1 MNPRSP
7 AGTPNSGSAR
17 QASSHS
23 SLPATTPL
31 PRIRGGLAGLSPRR
45 GTVTAQA
52 GWVRPRFS
60 DGTFDDSLPLEDHFR
75 ERFLSGDPQPTQ
87 LALIGERG
95 SGLTS
100 TLSFLRGMVEES
112 EGYSALSLEGLLTA
126 PDEGLNDLEEGRGV
140 LFLDTSVTPIA
151 PRAWRMTRALFSDG
165 VPGHAHSAEVLRRAR
180 LVVARPGERD
190 GTRREWPGGLS
201 NPSRAYLAP
210 WGSDELLELLS
221 SRADYRERRTEI
233 FAALSTLD
241 PELLR
246 RPRTTRWLVEA
257 ALRLRPGEPIVLT
270 SLLDQILAV
279 LGPWSRRAL
288 AGLERGS
295 LGPAGL
301 QALLCRPPAR
311 LEEASTL
318 FEIPRA
324 LAHVLRDP
332 AHDLVER
339 AVKLG
344 FLRPE
349 TLDWAR
355 EHQAQSPDRS
365 LVAVLLELGVLSPG
379 KLLALSGQVQPD
391 LGCGSRVET
400 RARLA
405 LPGLEHR
412 LAARHCAAAV
422 ARDEAPT
429 RIDPEWLPYLRAD
442 LGPDAQRQ
450 LVGWLRDPSSE
461 WEPPFATPT
470 APRRRV
476 TRSRPPLPR
485 DAAAATLLWVCGVTP
500 PLDAKVRSLD
510 LRSSSLAGLSFPG
523 VVLRDS
529 DLSHADLGQARLEGS
544 DLTRARLRGTRLRN
558 AALDGADLQQAVLIQ
573 ADLRRASLRGVH
585 FEGARLTRVDLSH
598 ASLEGARAG
607 GSWLHAC
614 VLSGARLERSELDGA
629 HLVECVL
636 DEARLDSASLRGA
649 RLLRLDLRQTG
660 LTKVDLSEATLTRC
674 ALAHRDLREVSA
686 HRLRVNRCDLSG
698 VDFYGADLH
707 RASFQDCF
715 LRGVRLRRADLRGV
729 AFLRVRFGEAEGD
742 RPAADL
748 RDADLR
754 GANLLGTDLEGVDL
768 RGARLD
774 DRLRSVAKRMG
785 AWL

>member
-1 MNPRSP
+1 MNPRAS
-7 AGTPNSGSAR
+7 AGTPASDSAR
-17 QASSHS
+17 QASSQS

-31 PRIRGGLAGLSPRR
+31 PRFQPGLASLAPRR
-45 GTVTAQA
+45 GTLLADS

-75 ERFLSGDPQPTQ
+75 ERFLIGDPAPTQ

-100 TLSFLRGMVEES
+100 TLAFLRQLVDES
-112 EGYSALSLEGLLTA
+112 ETHTALSLEGLLTA
-126 PDEGLNDLEEGRGV
+126 PAAGIADLEDGRGI

-165 VPGHAHSAEVLRRAR
+165 VPGHPGSAEVLRRAR

-190 GTRREWPGGLS
+190 GSRREWPGGLS
-201 NPSRAYLAP
+201 NPTRAYLAP

-221 SRADYRERRTEI
+221 SRPEYRERRTEI
-233 FAALSTLD
+233 FAGLSAIDPALL
-241 PELLR
+241 E

-257 ALRLRPGEPIVLT
+257 ALRHRPGEPIELT

-279 LGPWSRRAL
+279 LAPWSRRAL
-288 AGLERGS
+288 TGLERGS

-301 QALLCRPPAR
+301 QDLICRPPAR
-311 LEEASTL
+311 LEEAATL

-349 TLDWAR
+349 TLEWAR

-412 LAARHCAAAV
+412 LAARYCAAAV
-422 ARDEAPT
+422 SRDEAPT
-429 RIDPEWLPYLRAD
+429 RIDPEWLPYLRTD
-442 LGPDAQRQ
+442 IGPDAQRQ
-450 LVGWLRDPSSE
+450 LVGWLRDPSSA
-461 WEPPFATPT
+461 WEPP
-470 APRRRV
+470 APAPASRRR
-476 TRSRPPLPR
+476 TPRARALPR
-485 DAAAATLLWVCGVTP
+485 DAAAATLLWVSGVTP
-500 PLDAKVRSLD
+500 PLDAKVRGLD
-510 LRSSSLAGLSFPG
+510 LRSASLAGLSFPG
-523 VVLRDS
+523 VVLRGS

-544 DLTRARLRGTRLRN
+544 DLTRARMRGTSLRN

-573 ADLRRASLRGVH
+573 ADLRRASLRGAH
-585 FEGARLTRVDLSH
+585 FEGARLTRVELSH

-607 GSWLHAC
+607 GTWLHAC
-614 VLSGARLERSELDGA
+614 VLSGARLERSELDRA
-629 HLVECVL
+629 HLVECEL

-649 RLLRLDLRQTG
+649 RLLRLDLRRTG
-660 LTKVDLSEATLTRC
+660 LAKVDLSEATLTRC

-686 HRLRVNRCDLSG
+686 HRLRVNRSDLSG

-754 GANLLGTDLEGVDL
+754 GATLLGTDLEGVDL

-774 DRLRSVAKRMG
+774 DRLRSVARRMG

>member
-7 AGTPNSGSAR
+7 AGTPAGNPA

-31 PRIRGGLAGLSPRR
+31 PRFRPGLAGLAPSR
-45 GTVTAQA
+45 GTLTAQA

-75 ERFLSGDPQPTQ
+75 ERFLTGDPAPTQ

-100 TLSFLRGMVEES
+100 TLSFLRGLVQES
-112 EGYSALSLEGLLTA
+112 ESHVALSLEGLLSSPA
-126 PDEGLNDLEEGRGV
+126 AGLSDLEEGRGV

-165 VPGHAHSAEVLRRAR
+165 VPGHPGSAEVLRRAR

-190 GTRREWPGGLS
+190 GSRREWPGGLS

-221 SRADYRERRTEI
+221 SRPEYRERRTEI
-233 FAALSTLD
+233 FAALSALD
-241 PELLR
+241 PELLK
-246 RPRTTRWLVEA
+246 RPRTTIWLVEA
-257 ALRLRPGEPIVLT
+257 ALRLGPGQPIELI

-288 AGLERGS
+288 SGLERGS

-301 QALLCRPPAR
+301 QALICRPPAP
-311 LEEASTL
+311 LEEAATL

-344 FLRPE
+344 FLRSE

-355 EHQAQSPDRS
+355 EHQAQSPGRS
-365 LVAVLLELGVLSPG
+365 LLAVLFELGVLSPG

-422 ARDEAPT
+422 SRGEAPT
-429 RIDPEWLPYLRAD
+429 RIEPEWLPYLRTD
-442 LGPDAQRQ
+442 LGPEAQRA
-450 LVGWLRDPSSE
+450 LVGWLRDPSST
-461 WEPPFATPT
+461 WEPPLPAP
-470 APRRRV
+470 ASPRRRAP
-476 TRSRPPLPR
+476 RPRHLPR
-485 DAAAATLLWVCGVTP
+485 DAAAATLLWVSGVTP
-500 PLDAKVRSLD
+500 PLDAKVRGLD
-510 LRSSSLAGLSFPG
+510 LRSASLAGLSFPG
-523 VVLRDS
+523 VVLRSS
-529 DLSHADLGQARLEGS
+529 DLSGADLGQARLEGS

-573 ADLRRASLRGVH
+573 ADLRRASLRGAR

-598 ASLEGARAG
+598 AVLEGARAG
-607 GSWLHAC
+607 GTWLHAC
-614 VLSGARLERSELDGA
+614 LLSGARLERAEFDRA

-660 LTKVDLSEATLTRC
+660 LSKVDLSEATLTRC
-674 ALAHRDLREVSA
+674 ALAHRELREVSA

-729 AFLRVRFGEAEGD
+729 AFLRVRFGEAEGE

-754 GANLLGTDLEGVDL
+754 GANLLGTDLKGVDL

-774 DRLRSVAKRMG
+774 DRLRSVARRMG

>member
-7 AGTPNSGSAR
+7 AGTP
-17 QASSHS
+17 QASSPS
-23 SLPATTPL
+23 ALPATAPL
-31 PRIRGGLAGLSPRR
+31 PRFQPGLLDLSPRR
-45 GTVTAQA
+45 GTITAES
-52 GWVRPRFS
+52 GWVGPRFS
-60 DGTFDDSLPLEDHFR
+60 DGTFDDSLPLEDFFR
-75 ERFLSGDPQPTQ
+75 ERFLTGDPEPTQ

-95 SGLTS
+95 SGLS
-100 TLSFLRGMVEES
+100 TTLTFLRGLVVES
-112 EGYSALSLEGLLTA
+112 EARTALTLESLLTA
-126 PDEGLNDLEEGRGV
+126 PAEGLADLEEGRGV

-151 PRAWRMTRALFSDG
+151 PRAWRMTRILFSDG
-165 VPGHAHSAEVLRRAR
+165 VPGHPGSAEVLKRAR

-190 GTRREWPGGLS
+190 GARREWPGGLS

-221 SRADYRERRTEI
+221 TRPEYRERRTEI
-233 FAALSTLD
+233 FAGLSALD
-241 PELLR
+241 PQLLE
-246 RPRTTRWLVEA
+246 RPRVTRWLVEA
-257 ALRLRPGEPIVLT
+257 ALRLRPGEPIELT

-288 AGLERGS
+288 TGLERGS

-301 QALLCRPPAR
+301 QALICRPPVR
-311 LEEASTL
+311 LEEAATL

-324 LAHVLRDP
+324 LANVLRDP

-344 FLRPE
+344 FLSPE

-355 EHQAQSPDRS
+355 EHQEESPDRS

-391 LGCGSRVET
+391 LGCGIRVET

-422 ARDEAPT
+422 SRDQAPKH
-429 RIDPEWLPYLRAD
+429 IAPEWLPYLRTD
-442 LGPDAQRQ
+442 IGPDAQRS
-450 LVGWLRDPSSE
+450 LVGWLRDPSSS
-461 WEPPFATPT
+461 WEPP
-470 APRRRV
+470 APDSGRRR
-476 TRSRPPLPR
+476 RRAPSRALPR
-485 DAAAATLLWVCGVTP
+485 DAAAATLLWVSGVTP
-500 PLDAKVRSLD
+500 PLDAKVRALD
-510 LRSSSLAGLSFPG
+510 LRSASLAGLSFPG
-523 VVLRDS
+523 VVLRES

-558 AALDGADLQQAVLIQ
+558 AALDGADLQQAVLIR

-585 FEGARLTRVDLSH
+585 FEGARLTRVDLARS
-598 ASLEGARAG
+598 ALEGARARG
-607 GSWLHAC
+607 AWLHAC

-629 HLVECVL
+629 HLVECEL

-660 LTKVDLSEATLTRC
+660 LAKVDLSEATLTRC
-674 ALAHRDLREVSA
+674 ALSHRDLREVSA
-686 HRLRVNRCDLSG
+686 HRLRVNRCELSG

-715 LRGVRLRRADLRGV
+715 LRGARLRRADLRGV
-729 AFLRVRFGEAEGD
+729 ALLRVRFGEAEGE

-754 GANLLGTDLEGVDL
+754 GANLLGTDLAGVDL

-774 DRLRSVAKRMG
+774 DRLRSVARRMG